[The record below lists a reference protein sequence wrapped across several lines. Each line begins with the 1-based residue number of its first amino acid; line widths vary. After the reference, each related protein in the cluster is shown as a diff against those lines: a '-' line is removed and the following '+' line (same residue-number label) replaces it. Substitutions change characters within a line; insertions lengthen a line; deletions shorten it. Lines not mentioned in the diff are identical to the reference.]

1 MTRVVWSD
9 KNKANEYL
17 KKLGKAVIK
26 YVDGLSNLTKS
37 YCYVPSERTKHEL
50 RGSQMGAALKAEKI
64 EISEHY
70 EETKEN
76 FTTGITF
83 CSVCCSYQCPMNRNM
98 ILMIAETAG
107 LLLGTVFTHYITN
120 HVEQI
125 LLKTS
130 DKLFIACDDFPE
142 EEKVRLTMLDFFK
155 KTELEYFIEKFTV
168 DKWPNMNKR
177 SRLSWSTNN
186 EAFYNWPRL
195 ITQEMNFSRAVMR
208 WDFEERVAFR
218 QNGWNG
224 TLERLMFEEI
234 NENVKRMPDN
244 FEERLDAE
252 EPDVSIFV
260 VDSSERM
267 NFQAENSLYCEA
279 PFDDDEEEVKFGRH
293 AERKYH
299 CAIWRAE
306 AKKYFTR
313 RVNDADAYSRIF
325 RGQGPKY
332 VSELYWRTILRKIR
346 EIEAEIERNGRVHD
360 FGIYTY
366 SDTDGSDDD
375 NVSGDATVREVPV
388 VDEEGNL
395 DEIDD
400 VFNRAMNVEELNET
414 VSNHE
419 DPNVSN
425 NTNVSSEGPGD
436 EIILIP
442 ATNDSIITTDDED
455 DEAEDDYLTPSED
468 NYAVSENLQ
477 NVIGNRNDLPQIEN
491 LDDMQENVVSNACE
505 VSNEGQDEVNN
516 EAEVSVV
523 AQPSNTPLIGQVN
536 ITRDMRSLS
545 VHHLKRRDGFEEYWT
560 WKRPCF
566 NNAGVVVMG
575 DSMLRCFYRKDKRLP
590 GHVIHAFS
598 GGELLEM
605 IALLRTGSISKERNT
620 TIQSVRERIMQ
631 GRDELPL
638 IRYCRL
644 CKTECLG
651 KF

>member
-1 MTRVVWSD
+1 
-9 KNKANEYL
+9 
-17 KKLGKAVIK
+17 
-26 YVDGLSNLTKS
+26 
-37 YCYVPSERTKHEL
+37 
-50 RGSQMGAALKAEKI
+50 
-64 EISEHY
+64 
-70 EETKEN
+70 
-76 FTTGITF
+76 
-83 CSVCCSYQCPMNRNM
+83 
-98 ILMIAETAG
+98 
-107 LLLGTVFTHYITN
+107 
-120 HVEQI
+120 
-125 LLKTS
+125 
-130 DKLFIACDDFPE
+130 
-142 EEKVRLTMLDFFK
+142 MLDFFK
-155 KTELEYFIEKFTV
+155 KTELEYFIEKFTQ

-224 TLERLMFEEI
+224 TLEKLMFEEI

-244 FEERLDAE
+244 FEERLDAV
-252 EPDVSIFV
+252 EPEVSMYV

-267 NFQAENSLYCEA
+267 NFEAENSLYCEA
-279 PFDDDEEEVKFGRH
+279 PFDDDDEETKFGRH

-306 AKKYFTR
+306 AKKYFTK

-366 SDTDGSDDD
+366 SDTDGSDDE
-375 NVSGDATVREVPV
+375 NVSREVPV
-388 VDEEGNL
+388 AEASFDEEEGTEEDKFNQALNNIDL
-395 DEIDD
+395 D
-400 VFNRAMNVEELNET
+400 ET
-414 VSNHE
+414 VSNSN

-425 NTNVSSEGPGD
+425 NTNCSSEGPGD

-442 ATNDSIITTDDED
+442 ATNDSIITTDEEEED
-455 DEAEDDYLTPSED
+455 DEEADDEDDYLTPSED
-468 NYAVSENLQ
+468 NYAVSENIQ
-477 NVIGNRNDLPQIEN
+477 NVIGNRNNLPPV
-491 LDDMQENVVSNACE
+491 ENVDEIREDGEPNEPSE
-505 VSNEGQDEVNN
+505 VSNEASDEV
-516 EAEVSVV
+516 EVSNV
-523 AQPSNTPLIGQVN
+523 AQAANIPIVQQVA
-536 ITRDMRSLS
+536 ITRDMRSISL
-545 VHHLKRRDGFEEYWT
+545 HHLKRRDGVEEYWT

-575 DSMLRCFYRKDKRLP
+575 DSMLRCFYRQRKRLP

-620 TIQSVRERIMQ
+620 TVASVRERIMQ

-644 CKTECLG
+644 CKSECLG
-651 KF
+651 WFSNWYS